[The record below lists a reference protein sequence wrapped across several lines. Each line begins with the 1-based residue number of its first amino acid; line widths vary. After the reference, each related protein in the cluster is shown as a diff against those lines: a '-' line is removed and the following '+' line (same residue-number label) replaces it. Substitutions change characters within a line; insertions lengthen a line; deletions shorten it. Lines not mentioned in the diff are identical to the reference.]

1 MTAITKAPFG
11 VTKNGTPVEVYT
23 MENETL
29 RVKILTLGGTI
40 AAIEA
45 PDKAGN
51 MADICLGFDNV
62 KTYEEHTCFFGALI
76 GRYAN
81 RIGGARFTLN
91 GEEYTLAKND
101 GANHLHGG
109 PTGYHTKVWHARPQE
124 NSLVLTTTSADME
137 EGYPGNVKLE
147 VVYTLDGNSLTIR
160 YLAVSDKDTVINL
173 TNHAYFNLA
182 GHDSGTILD
191 HVMKINAD
199 RFTRVGEGSIPTGE
213 LPDVSG
219 TPFDLREGKRIGEQI
234 DDENADLLTTSGY
247 DHNFVLN
254 GDGWKEAAF
263 VTEETTGRT
272 LAVYTDQ
279 PGVQFYAG
287 NFITPGLIGKDGK
300 EYVRRGGFCLET
312 QVFPDTPNQPDFPTC
327 LLKKGDIYAAR
338 TTFVFGVQE

>member
-1 MTAITKAPFG
+1 M
-11 VTKNGTPVEVYT
+11 
-23 MENETL
+23 
-29 RVKILTLGGTI
+29 
-40 AAIEA
+40 AAIEQREKDETGIRTLKVA
-45 PDKAGN
+45 YNKVFGYYIEVSKSFVDQVPDRFIRKQTLTNCERYITQELKEMENTIFSA
-51 MADICLGFDNV
+51 
-62 KTYEEHTCFFGALI
+62 EEKLVLS
-76 GRYAN
+76 YVSPD
-81 RIGGARFTLN
+81 
-91 GEEYTLAKND
+91 GEE
-101 GANHLHGG
+101 GF
-109 PTGYHTKVWHARPQE
+109 
-124 NSLVLTTTSADME
+124 
-137 EGYPGNVKLE
+137 PGNLE
-147 VVYTLDGNSLTIR
+147 VTVTYSLTEKGLLID
-160 YLAVSDKDTVINL
+160 YKAVTDKDTVINL

-338 TTFVFGVQE
+338 TTFVFGIQE